1 LREDALRRDFTMNA
15 LYADQTGR
23 VIDPTGGLPD
33 ARAGRIRF
41 IENPHDRIREDHLR
55 ILRFFRFSA
64 WYGNADLGFD
74 ADVLAAIADLSDGVL
89 DLSKERVGQEMLKL
103 LVAPNPVPAVAA
115 MSQIGVLSKILPGA
129 DPQFLGPLVHLEEQS
144 GTQPDP
150 LRRLAALGGMDA
162 RENLRLSKSQAANL
176 DALTTGQGAGLTDKG
191 LGHVYG
197 AETGWSILLLLGAV
211 MSVPVDPHRRAEVA
225 AGATLKFPIRASDL
239 PDHLEG
245 RQIGDTLKK
254 LKADWLASDLNADK
268 SDLLG

>member
-1 LREDALRRDFTMNA
+1 MGGSHEFIIPAETPWLCDSTVQRLFAAFLDAGEELYFVGGCVRNAVLGAPVSDIDLSTSALPETTMAIVKAAGFKPVPTGIDHGTITAVRDGQPFEITTFRKDVETDGRRAVVAFSKNLREDALRRDFTMNA

-150 LRRLAALGGMDA
+150 LR
-162 RENLRLSKSQAANL
+162 
-176 DALTTGQGAGLTDKG
+176 
-191 LGHVYG
+191 
-197 AETGWSILLLLGAV
+197 
-211 MSVPVDPHRRAEVA
+211 
-225 AGATLKFPIRASDL
+225 
-239 PDHLEG
+239 
-245 RQIGDTLKK
+245 
-254 LKADWLASDLNADK
+254 
-268 SDLLG
+268 